1 VNVALRPA
9 RHEDITEMVEIEEAS
24 FSDPWS
30 AASFAGYLSDSNA
43 GRAIVTVAES
53 SGHVV
58 GYSVIL
64 FALPDADLANI
75 AVAPLARGQGTGSLL
90 LERTILAAK
99 TVGTQ
104 TVFLEVRAS
113 NDSAIRMYERAGFSE
128 FSRRRRYYRDPVEDA
143 RVLRLDLSTR

>member
-1 VNVALRPA
+1 MALRPA

-104 TVFLEVRAS
+104 TRAS